1 MNSYQTTEFKKE
13 GISVKNTIY
22 AASDSGGM
30 EIIMYNENVE
40 FYAVLAR
47 PKPGVRFEPG
57 NEYAMDLENAIQK
70 ANSEWCGD
78 RIFEILEYK
87 GISVKMVYRALDF
100 IKGNRTLTR
109 YIQKIS
115 RILAYDK
122 NWNYK
127 ATRKPG
133 TIFTVQL
140 IDNPKNA
147 ESNKECKKQTD
158 DELKNRD
165 ILIQILDV
173 LKDIQK
179 RLPLN

>member
-1 MNSYQTTEFKKE
+1 MTNHRIHQG
-13 GISVKNTIY
+13 GIL
-22 AASDSGGM
+22 M
-30 EIIMYNENVE
+30 FNENIE

-57 NEYAMDLENAIQK
+57 NEYAIDLDDAIKK
-70 ANSEWCGD
+70 ANGEWNGD
-78 RIFEILEYK
+78 RVFEVLEYN
-87 GISVKMVYRALDF
+87 GISVRMAYRALDF
-100 IKGNRTLTR
+100 IRGNRTLTR
-109 YIQKIS
+109 YLQKIS

-147 ESNKECKKQTD
+147 ESNKQCKKQTD